1 MGRKRTSPV
10 HGWLVLD
17 KPEGM
22 TSTAAVGRL
31 KRLFSSRKAGHAG
44 TLDPLASGC
53 LPVAFGEATKTV
65 PFLVDAT
72 KTYRFTIGWG
82 VATDT
87 LDREGRVLCEGGPV
101 PDDVAID
108 AALARFIGEIEQV
121 PPAYSAVLVAGARAY
136 DLARAG
142 ETVELKPRPV
152 RIFSLRRAGPTQNG
166 QTPFD
171 CVCGKGTYIRAIAR
185 DLAAALGT
193 AGHVAALRREAV
205 GPFGPADMISLEK
218 LEELRHKGAG
228 QGVPVPETL
237 TDCIRGLETV
247 LDDIPAL
254 AVTEADVTRL
264 RNGQPIILRGRDAPI
279 VTGRCLLSCRG
290 RPVAIGR
297 GEAGLVHPERVFNL
311 SGN

>member
-1 MGRKRTSPV
+1 MSRRRASPV

-53 LPVAFGEATKTV
+53 LPIAFGEATKTV
-65 PFLVDAT
+65 PFLVDAR
-72 KTYRFTIGWG
+72 KTYRFSISWG
-82 VATDT
+82 VATET
-87 LDREGRVLCEGGPV
+87 LDREGKVTGAGGPV
-101 PDDVAID
+101 PDDAAID
-108 AALARFIGEIEQV
+108 RALPDFIGMIDQV
-121 PPAYSAVLVAGARAY
+121 PPAYSAILVNGERAY

-142 ETVELKPRPV
+142 ETVELKARPV
-152 RIFSLRRAGPTQNG
+152 RIFSLHRTGPTEG
-166 QTPFD
+166 GETPFE
-171 CVCGKGTYIRAIAR
+171 CICGKGTYIRAIAR

-193 AGHVAALRREAV
+193 QGHISALRREAV

-218 LEELRHKGAG
+218 LEELRHKGAN
-228 QGVPVPETL
+228 QGGPVPDTL
-237 TDCIRGLETV
+237 VNCIRGLETA

-264 RNGQPIILRGRDAPI
+264 RNGQAIILKGRDAPI
-279 VTGRCLLSCRG
+279 VSGRCLLSCRG
-290 RPVAIGR
+290 KPVAIGR
-297 GEAGLVHPERVFNL
+297 GEAGLIRPERVFNL